1 MPKITLD
8 FLHLYYEIHG
18 TGEPLMLIAGLA
30 SDSQSWQSVIEEL
43 SRHFLVITPD
53 NRGTGRTI
61 PQDIDTSIQQMAD
74 DCIALAEHLGFSSF
88 NLLGHSM
95 GGFIA
100 MDIALRYPDA
110 IKNLILA
117 GTSTSNSKRNNAL
130 FSDWVSI
137 LESGMDKTQWF
148 RTLFY
153 WLFTEHFFENSKTVN
168 TALSYAVQYPY
179 PQSTIAFKKQVKAL
193 KSFDCFGRCSGI
205 TARTLVI
212 GGEKDILF
220 PRDVS
225 AALAQAI
232 PGATLSIIEDA
243 AHSIHMEQPQAF
255 TKRVLDF
262 LSRGCDFSHNNFSPE
277 MGL

>member
-1 MPKITLD
+1 MPNIAIND
-8 FLHLYYEIHG
+8 VDLYYEIHG
-18 TGEPLMLIAGLA
+18 VGEPLMLVAGLA
-30 SDSQSWQSVIEEL
+30 SDSQSWLPVMEEL

-53 NRGTGRTI
+53 NRGTGRTV
-61 PQDIDTSIQQMAD
+61 PQDIDTSIRQMAD

-88 NLLGHSM
+88 SLLGHSM

-100 MDIALRYPDA
+100 MDMSIRYPDA

-117 GTSTSNSKRNNAL
+117 GTSTSNSKRNNTL

-153 WLFTEHFFENSKTVN
+153 WLFTERFFENSKTVN

-179 PQSTIAFKKQVKAL
+179 PQSAIAFKKQVEAL
-193 KSFDCFGRCSGI
+193 KSFDCFGRCSAI

-220 PRDVS
+220 PPDVS

-243 AHSIHMEQPQAF
+243 AHSIHMEQSKAF
-255 TKRVLDF
+255 TDRVLDF
-262 LSRGCDFSHNNFSPE
+262 L
-277 MGL
+277 